1 MLDHNARARDT
12 VGFMREPRREN
23 GSVIMRGTLSGD
35 ASLDWLR
42 TRMSDGTFD
51 SVSIAFSVPRNGW
64 RDATDASGARVRT
77 AVGAQFRHVAIVT
90 EPADEAARIRSA
102 EEDDDDDDSDVRRD
116 VNRRIRSLGRDLGLS
131 REAVDQAIDDGLS
144 FDEFRASAR
153 RRDTTV
159 LDTTHNRQTLDN
171 PDAYRR
177 AATDAVVARMG
188 GAEAAGAARELQGLS
203 WADFHRRHLRQAGL
217 SVAGLSDTEVITR
230 ALTTSDMPIIAGAAV
245 NIRIRQTYDAAVSP
259 IASVFGARDLPD
271 FRPLTEALVDWTTS
285 ASARSTNWASFKSSY
300 VTESGESYSLY
311 TIGGITGVSRP
322 LWINGAGAIR
332 NLSDGQGRRLAAD
345 VSDRMVA
352 FLTQNTLAGPDLSDH
367 APVFSAGP
375 AGRGNVLGLDTHD
388 LTTVIDGILA
398 ARAAAARRVGAGNV
412 HDRGR
417 PSIWIVAPEFEPTAI
432 RALAQVAAAEVANV
446 NPLAGRLTI
455 VSEPRLTDEDTS
467 YLLAPPATMDGAVQ
481 GFAFRRS
488 RSDDRK
494 PMGLRGRRGAVQD
507 QARLRARLDRVA
519 LVDAPRSCSGDA
531 MSDIATLKAQLE
543 ALKRKRASGSLRVRI
558 GDREVYYGSTRIC
571 ARRSKA
577 CNTKSTRSKNPHKGF
592 VVVNSKRAGN
602 PSLTT
607 ERIYTYEPDLSSA
620 RRHSHA
626 HRAGRCQ

>member
-1 MLDHNARARDT
+1 MQPDIITRSATLTPATRTFEAVIATDAVVRGIALDLTSAVIPDRLPLVVDHSARARDT

-35 ASLDWLR
+35 ASLEWLR
-42 TRMSDGTFD
+42 TRLSDGTFD
-51 SVSIAFSVPRNGW
+51 SVSIAFTVPRNGW
-64 RDATDASGARVRT
+64 RNATDASGARVRT

-90 EPADEAARIRSA
+90 EPADEGARIRSA
-102 EEDDDDDDSDVRRD
+102 DDDDDDGEDRGA

-171 PDAYRR
+171 PEAYRR

-188 GAEAAGAARELQGLS
+188 GTEATGAARELQSLS
-203 WADFHRRHLRQAGL
+203 WPDLHRRHLRQAGQ

-230 ALTTSDMPIIAGAAV
+230 ALSTSDMPIIAGAAV

-271 FRPLTEALVDWTTS
+271 FRPLTEVLVDWTTLNVG
-285 ASARSTNWASFKSSY
+285 RVNEMGEFRSSY

-311 TIGGITGVSRP
+311 TIGGITGVSRQ

-345 VSDRMVA
+345 VSDRMIA
-352 FLTQNTLAGPDLSDH
+352 FLTQNTLAGPDLSDN

-375 AGRGNVLGLDTHD
+375 GGRGNVLPLDNTD
-388 LTTVIDGILA
+388 VTTVIDGILA
-398 ARAAAARRVGAGNV
+398 ARASAARRVGAGRV
-412 HDRGR
+412 MIGVA
-417 PSIWIVAPEFEPTAI
+417 PSVWVVAPEFEPTAI
-432 RALAQVAAAEVANV
+432 KALAQVSAVEIANI
-446 NPLAGRLTI
+446 NPLAGRLQI

-467 YLLAPPATMDGAVQ
+467 YLLSPPTTMDGAVKVSLSGAPGPTTESRW
-481 GFAFRRS
+481 GFEV
-488 RSDDRK
+488 D
-494 PMGLRGRRGAVQD
+494 AVQFKI
-507 QARLRARLDRVA
+507 RLDFG
-519 LVDAPRSCSGDA
+519 LGWIEWRSWSRLDHA
-531 MSDIATLKAQLE
+531 EAQ
-543 ALKRKRASGSLRVRI
+543 A
-558 GDREVYYGSTRIC
+558 
-571 ARRSKA
+571 
-577 CNTKSTRSKNPHKGF
+577 
-592 VVVNSKRAGN
+592 
-602 PSLTT
+602 
-607 ERIYTYEPDLSSA
+607 
-620 RRHSHA
+620 
-626 HRAGRCQ
+626 